1 MAVSLNN
8 IAWHLLIALIQS
20 VLIRPGWDLMDTRL
34 AQPRDLLVSV
44 RPQYA
49 AKILE
54 GEKTVELRRR
64 FPYSGSVGATV
75 FIYSSSPIRALI
87 GRAKIKDVQK
97 LSVSE
102 IWKEHSDAACIS
114 RKDFYRYFN
123 GVKFGFA
130 IMLGAVKPMI
140 RVTASDLE
148 SQFGIVPPQ
157 SYRYVAKNFLALIA
171 DDQLQAAGRYKHS
184 DRARGPS
191 ARSSVAG

>member
-1 MAVSLNN
+1 
-8 IAWHLLIALIQS
+8 
-20 VLIRPGWDLMDTRL
+20 MDTRL
-34 AQPRDLLVSV
+34 SQPKDLLVSV

-49 AKILE
+49 AKILD

-64 FPYSGSVGATV
+64 FPALGSVGATV
-75 FIYSSSPIRALI
+75 FIYSSSPIRALV
-87 GRAKIKDVQK
+87 GRAKIEDVQK

-114 RKDFYRYFN
+114 KKEFYRYFS

-130 IMLGAVKPMI
+130 IILGAAKPMN

-157 SYRYVAKNFLALIA
+157 SYRYVAENFLALIA
-171 DDQLQAAGRYKHS
+171 DEQFQAPGRYKHS

-191 ARSSVAG
+191 ARPSVAR

>member
-1 MAVSLNN
+1 VLNN
-8 IAWHLLIALIQS
+8 TAWHLPVVLIQC
-20 VLIRPGWDLMDTRL
+20 RRFGPTGHLMDNRPT
-34 AQPRDLLVSV
+34 QPMDFLVSV

-49 AKILE
+49 AKILD

-64 FPYSGSVGATV
+64 FPNTGSIGATV
-75 FIYSSSPIRALI
+75 FIYSSSPIRALV
-87 GRAKIKDVQK
+87 GSVKIKDVQK

-114 RKDFYRYFN
+114 RTDFYRYFR

-130 IMLGAVKPMI
+130 IMLGPVKPMT
-140 RVTASDLE
+140 RVTASDLKL
-148 SQFGIVPPQ
+148 QFGIVPPQ
-157 SYRYVAKNFLALIA
+157 SYRYVAKNFLSLIA
-171 DDQLQAAGRYKHS
+171 DEQFQAAGRYKHS